1 MKMLVT
7 KVALATS
14 VALATL
20 IAAESASAQ
29 PVREAHDAQWNRTA
43 PEAYDAEA
51 NPNYKFGPRV
61 TVKPGD
67 VISGD
72 SVIGR
77 DPDPF
82 IRDQLLR
89 EYDSGRPD

>member
-1 MKMLVT
+1 MKTLVT
-7 KVALATS
+7 KMAF

-20 IAAESASAQ
+20 LVAEGASAASA
-29 PVREAHDAQWNRTA
+29 REAYDANHAA
-43 PEAYDAEA
+43 PKAYDAEA
-51 NPNYKFGPRV
+51 NPNYQFGPRV

-77 DPDPF
+77 DPDPSV
-82 IRDQLLR
+82 RDELLR
-89 EYDSGRPD
+89 EYDSGGD

>member
-1 MKMLVT
+1 MMPIMQLRKPMMP
-7 KVALATS
+7 K
-14 VALATL
+14 
-20 IAAESASAQ
+20 Q
-29 PVREAHDAQWNRTA
+29 
-43 PEAYDAEA
+43 

-77 DPDPF
+77 DPDPSV
-82 IRDQLLR
+82 RDELLR
-89 EYDSGRPD
+89 EYDSGGD

>member
-1 MKMLVT
+1 MKTLVT
-7 KVALATS
+7 KMAF

-20 IAAESASAQ
+20 LVAEGASAASA
-29 PVREAHDAQWNRTA
+29 REAYDANHAA
-43 PEAYDAEA
+43 PKAYDAEA
-51 NPNYKFGPRV
+51 DPNYKFGQRV

-77 DPDPF
+77 DPDPS
-82 IRDQLLR
+82 IRDELLR
-89 EYDSGRPD
+89 EYDSGRD

>member
-1 MKMLVT
+1 MKT
-7 KVALATS
+7 LATKMAF
-14 VALATL
+14 VVLATL
-20 IAAESASAQ
+20 LVAEGASAASA
-29 PVREAHDAQWNRTA
+29 REAYDVNQAA
-43 PEAYDAEA
+43 SKAYDAEA

-77 DPDPF
+77 DPDPS
-82 IRDQLLR
+82 IRGELLR
-89 EYDSGRPD
+89 EYDSRGD